1 MPVRILEADSGVR
14 ENIGRVAIV
23 RGPVVYCLE
32 EVDNG
37 SDLHL
42 CRLDLQN
49 LKVSDIETE
58 VTEELGHPM
67 TVLKVPGK
75 RLIPAEC
82 TELYH
87 TAGPAREQD
96 VTLRMVPYYAW
107 NNRGEGE
114 MSVWVRR

>member
-1 MPVRILEADSGVR
+1 MR
-14 ENIGRVAIV
+14 ENISKVAIA

-32 EVDNG
+32 EADNG
-37 SDLHL
+37 RDLHL
-42 CRLDLQN
+42 CRLDLQS

-58 VTEELGHPM
+58 MTEELGHPM

-75 RLIPAEC
+75 RQVPAESAD
-82 TELYH
+82 LYH
-87 TAGPAREQD
+87 RAGPVREQD

-114 MSVWVRR
+114 MSVWIRR